1 MSAAL
6 TVGVLAVQGAF
17 AEHCEALLRAGA
29 NAREIRRPRELDGID
44 ALILPGGESTAQG
57 RLMRELG
64 LFEPMASMIRDGLP
78 VFGTCAGMILL
89 AKNIENDA
97 RRHFA
102 AMDITVRRNG
112 YGRQLASF
120 AARGRFARHDD
131 VEMVFIRAP
140 YITAAG
146 PNVEILAETGGRAA
160 AAREGRML
168 AAAFHPE
175 MTRDLRVLEYFLS
188 MARA

>member
-1 MSAAL
+1 MSGAL

-17 AEHCEALLRAGA
+17 AEHREALRRAGA
-29 NAREIRRPRELDGID
+29 KAREIRGPRELNGID

-57 RLMRELG
+57 RLLRELG
-64 LFEPMASMIRDGLP
+64 LFEPVAAMIGDGLP

-120 AARGRFARHDD
+120 VARGRFAQYED
-131 VEMVFIRAP
+131 VEMVCSTRMSRWSSYARRTSLRRGRTLRFSPKSTGAPSPRARGVCSP
-140 YITAAG
+140 RPST
-146 PNVEILAETGGRAA
+146 PR
-160 AAREGRML
+160 
-168 AAAFHPE
+168 
-175 MTRDLRVLEYFLS
+175 
-188 MARA
+188 

>member
-1 MSAAL
+1 MSGAL

-17 AEHCEALLRAGA
+17 AEHCAALRRAGA
-29 NAREIRRPRELDGID
+29 LPREIRSSCELDGID
-44 ALILPGGESTAQG
+44 AIILPGGESTAQG

-64 LFEPMASMIRDGLP
+64 LFEPVAAMIGGGLP

-89 AKNIENDA
+89 AKNIENDV
-97 RRHFA
+97 RRHFV

-120 AARGRFARHDD
+120 VTRGRFARHDG

-146 PNVEILAETGGRAA
+146 PDVEILAEIDGRAV
-160 AAREGRML
+160 AAREGNML

-175 MTRDLRVLEYFLS
+175 MTDDLRVLEYFLS